1 MTTGIRLSADLAE
14 ALGRCTGAA
23 VDGYTLP
30 AACYVDPEV
39 AVLEGETMFRRGW
52 VGVGRGDRWPAP
64 GDYAAM
70 DLGGVP
76 VVVVRDEGGVL
87 RAYANTCRHRSSQVM
102 VGSGHCTRMRCPF
115 HFWTYGL
122 DGRLVGAPSMQE
134 ADGFERA
141 DHGLHEFTTVERYG
155 FAFVSLE
162 EQPPPIDE
170 WLGDFGMV
178 HQRWDLGSMVTTRRR
193 EFTVDCNWKAFA
205 EVFNEYYHLPYVHP
219 GSIDD
224 TYDEPDDPEDVL
236 GAWTTHAGST
246 QGTGGLLEA
255 DQGQAL
261 PVIPTLDEREADGV
275 RYSWLYPT
283 MVIATGA
290 EGMWMYEVYPDGPDR
305 CRCAQ
310 VVCFPPETVASAG
323 FTEAAEAY
331 YERFDVAIAEDIPM
345 LEQQHRGM
353 GSPYARQGRL
363 SHLESSVARFAG
375 WYAGRLL
382 SAG

>member
-1 MTTGIRLSADLAE
+1 MRLSADLAE
-14 ALGRCTGAA
+14 ALGRCTGVVA
-23 VDGYTLP
+23 DSHTLP

-39 AVLEGETMFRRGW
+39 ADLEAETVFRQGW
-52 VGVGRGDRWPAP
+52 VGIGRGDRWTAS
-64 GDYAAM
+64 GDYVAM

-76 VVVVRDEGGVL
+76 VVVVRDEEGVL
-87 RAYANTCRHRSSQVM
+87 RAYANTCRHRSAQVM
-102 VGSGHCTRMRCPF
+102 EGEGHCTRMRCPF

-122 DGRLVGAPSMQE
+122 DGRLMGAPSMQ
-134 ADGFERA
+134 DTNDFERA
-141 DHGLHEFTTVERYG
+141 DHGLSEFAIAERHG

-162 EQPPPIDE
+162 GSPPPIDD
-170 WLGDFGMV
+170 WLGDFADL
-178 HQRWDLGSMVTTRRR
+178 HARWDLGSMVTTRRR
-193 EFTVDCNWKAFA
+193 EFTVACNWKAFA

-224 TYDEPDDPEDVL
+224 TYDDPDDPEVVV
-236 GAWTTHAGST
+236 GAWATHAGTT

-255 DQGQAL
+255 DQAKAL
-261 PVIPTLDEREADGV
+261 PVIGTLNEREARGV

-283 MVIATGA
+283 LVIATGA

-310 VVCFPPETVASAG
+310 VVCFPPETAALDGFAEVAES
-323 FTEAAEAY
+323 Y

-353 GSPYARQGRL
+353 RSPFARQGRF
-363 SHLESSVARFAG
+363 SHLEPNVARFAG
-375 WYAGRLL
+375 WYAERLL
-382 SAG
+382 SVG